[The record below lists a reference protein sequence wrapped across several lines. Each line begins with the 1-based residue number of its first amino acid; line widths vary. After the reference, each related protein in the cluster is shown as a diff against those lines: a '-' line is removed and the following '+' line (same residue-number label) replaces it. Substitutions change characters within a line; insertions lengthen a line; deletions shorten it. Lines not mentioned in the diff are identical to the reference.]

1 MPAIP
6 YETLSMLQETSDTND
21 SLDYFQSINFEIPQI
36 IQEIAQSNPDVVGD
50 SIDYETEDLD
60 DIPDMEDFENQN
72 LLVTDDPVNLTKL
85 KCY

>member
-1 MPAIP
+1 
-6 YETLSMLQETSDTND
+6 MLQETSDTND
-21 SLDYFQSINFEIPQI
+21 ALDYFQSINFEIPQI
-36 IQEIAQSNPDVVGD
+36 IQEIAQSNPDVVED
-50 SIDYETEDLD
+50 SIDYETEDID